1 MSLSTLLNK
10 VSSLF
15 SSTRNTLEYF
25 MANTFWGFMIFV
37 GFSVNHKPT
46 TNHLTCNL
54 MGNFMSLWW
63 DNNLLI
69 LILMDILGILA
80 NSDRWSGA
88 EDTPQKFEV
97 SALLCDLW
105 YLLRFLLTVLFYFEY
120 WITYF
125 MFEQIGEMNSK

>member
-15 SSTRNTLEYF
+15 SSTRNTLEHF
-25 MANTFWGFMIFV
+25 TANTFWGFMIFIS
-37 GFSVNHKPT
+37 FSADHKPT
-46 TNHLTCNL
+46 TNHLTYNL

-80 NSDRWSGA
+80 NSNLWSGA
-88 EDTPQKFEV
+88 KATPQKCEV

-105 YLLRFLLTVLFYFEY
+105 YLLRFLLTVLFHFEY
-120 WITYF
+120 WITHF
-125 MFEQIGEMNSK
+125 LLNQIGKLNSK

>member
-1 MSLSTLLNK
+1 
-10 VSSLF
+10 
-15 SSTRNTLEYF
+15 

-88 EDTPQKFEV
+88 EDTP
-97 SALLCDLW
+97 
-105 YLLRFLLTVLFYFEY
+105 
-120 WITYF
+120 
-125 MFEQIGEMNSK
+125 

>member
-1 MSLSTLLNK
+1 MNSWVCQHSVIKFHPFLAQQETDWL
-10 VSSLF
+10 
-15 SSTRNTLEYF
+15 YF

-88 EDTPQKFEV
+88 EDTP
-97 SALLCDLW
+97 
-105 YLLRFLLTVLFYFEY
+105 
-120 WITYF
+120 
-125 MFEQIGEMNSK
+125 

>member
-1 MSLSTLLNK
+1 
-10 VSSLF
+10 
-15 SSTRNTLEYF
+15 
-25 MANTFWGFMIFV
+25 
-37 GFSVNHKPT
+37 
-46 TNHLTCNL
+46 
-54 MGNFMSLWW
+54 
-63 DNNLLI
+63 
-69 LILMDILGILA
+69 MDILGILA